1 MYKIRDSVDIYVIPK
16 NDELVEL
23 QFYKINTR
31 EKLNIEVDRRVCEIL
46 PKIDG
51 KTSIKEILNSV
62 SIDFDEVDIRSFL
75 DLLVGRGYVR
85 NNYEQLSRGK
95 IDNDR
100 FDRQINYFDDLVSF
114 QDGFSTQNDL
124 QSKHVFVLG
133 CGAIGASIAILLA
146 RAGVK
151 KFTLIDYKKISE
163 SSISRHL
170 YANIKNIG
178 EYKTKAL
185 SEYIK
190 RIDESIL
197 VQTTDMMFLPTTDTL
212 SIIND
217 DVDIVVNS
225 ADEPYIGHTTLKLGR
240 ELWNRNI
247 AVYAAGGFD
256 AHSMST
262 GELIAKGLTPC
273 ADCYSNTFQKA
284 LKDWKPTYAEP
295 NAQKSVSD
303 ITITSNNIG
312 GPGGLCS
319 QALFSSSFAAINIVD
334 YLIKK
339 NKTKSMIAR
348 RGEFLPNQGVMTW
361 VELKTQGECNVC
373 KS

>member
-31 EKLNIEVDRRVCEIL
+31 EKLNIEIDRRVCEIL

-51 KTSIKEILNSV
+51 ETTIKNILDSI
-62 SIDFDEVDIRSFL
+62 SIDFDEVDVKDFL
-75 DLLVGRGYVR
+75 DLLVDHGYAKNSHDQLNKESVD
-85 NNYEQLSRGK
+85 NN
-95 IDNDR
+95 R
-100 FDRQINYFDDLVSF
+100 FSRQINYFDDLVSF
-114 QDGFSTQNDL
+114 QDGVETQNDL
-124 QSKHVFVLG
+124 QSKHVFILG
-133 CGAIGASIAILLA
+133 CGAIGGSIAILLA

-151 KFTLIDYKKISE
+151 KFTLIDYKKVSK
-163 SSISRHL
+163 SSIGRHL
-170 YANIKNIG
+170 YADNTNVD

-190 RIDESIL
+190 RIDKNIL
-197 VQTTDMMFLPTTDTL
+197 IKTIEMMFLPTSDTL

-217 DVDIVVNS
+217 DVDIVINS

-273 ADCYSNTFQKA
+273 ADCYANTFQKA

-295 NAQKSVSD
+295 NAEKSVSD
-303 ITITSNNIG
+303 IAFTSNIG

-319 QALFSSSFAAINIVD
+319 QALFSSSFAAINIID
-334 YLIKK
+334 FLIQK
-339 NKTKSMIAR
+339 NKTKNMIAR
-348 RGEFLPNQGVMTW
+348 RGEFLPNQGIMTW
-361 VELKTQGECNVC
+361 VDLKTQGGCNVC